1 MFEARSNTLVLK
13 QWHFRVP
20 LGRAM
25 IVTDYQHVNVFSPGL
40 VKQIKAYTVDL
51 QELSLSW

>member
-20 LGRAM
+20 LGGAM
-25 IVTDYQHVNVFSPGL
+25 IVTDYQHVNVFSQGL